1 MNKKKGCLLT
11 IIFPIFV
18 VLIIIPWLIDRNE
31 IIITNLVNDNI
42 EFLNESINEN
52 NYDKIYQI
60 KQVKQIRKYSF
71 DEKEIFIDFFCTG
84 VGIAPSGAYYGF
96 YYTSLDK
103 PRGFQSGNETLEK
116 NEKYWEWEEVNG
128 DNYYKT
134 KRIKAHW
141 YYYEAGF

>member
-18 VLIIIPWLIDRNE
+18 VLIIIPLLRDRNE

-71 DEKEIFIDFFCTG
+71 DENEIFIDFFCTG

-103 PRGFQSGNETLEK
+103 PRGFQSGNEALKK
-116 NEKYWEWEEVNG
+116 NKDFWEWEEVNG
-128 DNYYKT
+128 DNYYIT

-141 YYYEAGF
+141 YYYEVGF